1 MSKRVA
7 RKSYKSK
14 SSASEKRD
22 GPERHDT
29 DVKRVSSARVAAKNL
44 LFHETNTGFYAC
56 SKIERENKKDR
67 GGGRRRRRKNSQRL
81 KPSKIET
88 SCVTAFRGAQK
99 FRRIFVASR
108 FLAGRSGRESVAAES
123 LALPPAPPLPSPP
136 RAGRDPLF
144 VKGPGEIRT
153 SSKGGSTSR
162 GVAARTMIKM
172 ELIPG
177 SRPADAHTRLSSIT
191 CNHRRS
197 AILSRLVT
205 VRERVV
211 GGERLVVDERL

>member
-1 MSKRVA
+1 MKQTRISTRA
-7 RKSYKSK
+7 RKSKGK
-14 SSASEKRD
+14 
-22 GPERHDT
+22 
-29 DVKRVSSARVAAKNL
+29 
-44 LFHETNTGFYAC
+44 
-56 SKIERENKKDR
+56 KKDR
-67 GGGRRRRRKNSQRL
+67 RGGRRGRKNSQRL

-123 LALPPAPPLPSPP
+123 LALSPAPLP
-136 RAGRDPLF
+136 RARAPRSSLR
-144 VKGPGEIRT
+144 KRTRSEIRT
-153 SSKGGSTSR
+153 SKGGSTSR

-177 SRPADAHTRLSSIT
+177 LRPADAHTRLSSIT
-191 CNHRRS
+191 CNHRGA

-205 VRERVV
+205 VRASGRSRTARRRRAIV
-211 GGERLVVDERL
+211 RNLVEMRKREGDAE